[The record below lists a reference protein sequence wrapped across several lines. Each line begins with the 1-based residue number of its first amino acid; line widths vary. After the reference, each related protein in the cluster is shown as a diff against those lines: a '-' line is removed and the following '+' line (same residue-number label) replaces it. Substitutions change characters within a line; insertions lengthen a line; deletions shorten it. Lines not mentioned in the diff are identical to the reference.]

1 MTFYKMRAVS
11 LGLQPF
17 SQLTSPMEIIRQFT
31 PNWFAATMGTG
42 ILAIAL
48 AQLPDAFSSLGK
60 ALWLFNIALFT
71 LHDGSY
77 SSTKRSGFSVTRSS
91 RCFLAVS
98 RWGWPRSSTDF

>member
-60 ALWLFNIALFT
+60 AL
-71 LHDGSY
+71 
-77 SSTKRSGFSVTRSS
+77 SS